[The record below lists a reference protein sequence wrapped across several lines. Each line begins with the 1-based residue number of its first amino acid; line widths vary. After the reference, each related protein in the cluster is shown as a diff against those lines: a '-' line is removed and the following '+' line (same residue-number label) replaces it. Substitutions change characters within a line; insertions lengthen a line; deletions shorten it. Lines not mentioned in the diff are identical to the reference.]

1 MGFIFAEHIV
11 HQYRK
16 ELYTEYRKGQG
27 EPLMQSNLFTSSP
40 SVQSSRILY
49 TPSPFARSSLLH
61 LQEVGSL
68 TAIRPHTSKR
78 EKLQSY
84 LCFMVEG
91 GEGEL
96 VYEGKK
102 YELKTGDVVFI
113 DCRKAYSHSTGNSSI
128 TGDGH
133 SVDNS
138 RSMDNNHSADN
149 NNTTEKDN
157 SNLWSLRWCHFYGP
171 SMPAIYAKYCE
182 RGGLPV
188 IRGADV
194 SVDMARGADVARE
207 ADAFSGA
214 DVSQY
219 STILTDIYTLA
230 SSSDYIRD
238 MRING
243 KLNDLLTLLM
253 ESSWHCG
260 AHTNAP
266 KKMDISLVKSFLDEH
281 YKEKLSLESV
291 ASHFFIDKHYL
302 ARLFKEQYGVTL
314 VTYLQQV
321 RITHAKRMLRFT
333 DKSIE
338 EIGLECG
345 IGELNYFSRVFKK
358 LEGVSPS
365 EFRRV
370 W

>member
-1 MGFIFAEHIV
+1 MH
-11 HQYRK
+11 
-16 ELYTEYRKGQG
+16 
-27 EPLMQSNLFTSSP
+27 SNLFTSSP

-68 TAIRPHTSKR
+68 TAIKPHTSKR

-84 LCFMVEG
+84 LCFMVED

-96 VYEGKK
+96 IYEGKK
-102 YELKTGDVVFI
+102 YELRSGDVVFI
-113 DCRKAYSHSTGNSSI
+113 DCRKAYSHSTGNSSAGDRSSVGNAHS
-128 TGDGH
+128 TGKDGG
-133 SVDNS
+133 
-138 RSMDNNHSADN
+138 
-149 NNTTEKDN
+149 K
-157 SNLWSLRWCHFYGP
+157 LWSLRWCHFYGP

-188 IRGADV
+188 IRGAD
-194 SVDMARGADVARE
+194 MA
-207 ADAFSGA
+207 
-214 DVSQY
+214 QY
-219 STILTDIYTLA
+219 STIISDIYTLA

-253 ESSWHCG
+253 ESSWHRE

-266 KKMDISLVKSFLDEH
+266 KKMEISSVKSFLDEH

-291 ASHFFIDKHYL
+291 AGHFFIDKHYL
-302 ARLFKEQYGVTL
+302 ARLFKEHYGVTL